1 LPLPRHYPNNRAM
14 SEQRAVNGTAPATA
28 PAAACVRVR
37 LPTTYAARIGGQRSL
52 DISALTVGDALR
64 ALTSRHPV
72 LAPLIWLNGTALNPV
87 NMIFHNESLI
97 RGETLNARLAV
108 GDVVDVVPAVESG

>member
-1 LPLPRHYPNNRAM
+1 M
-14 SEQRAVNGTAPATA
+14 SDQRAVNGTTPATA
-28 PAAACVRVR
+28 PAAASIRVR

-52 DISALTVGDALR
+52 DVPALSVGDALR
-64 ALTSRHPV
+64 DLTSRHPV

-87 NMIFHNESLI
+87 IMIFHNESLI
-97 RGETLNARLAV
+97 RDATLDTRLAD

>member
-1 LPLPRHYPNNRAM
+1 M
-14 SEQRAVNGTAPATA
+14 TEQRAVNGTAPAAA

-37 LPTTYAARIGGQRSL
+37 LPTTHAARIGGQRSL
-52 DISALTVGDALR
+52 ELHAFTVGDALR
-64 ALTSRHPV
+64 ELTSRHPV

-87 NMIFHNESLI
+87 IMIFHNESLI
-97 RGETLNARLAV
+97 RDETLDTRLAE